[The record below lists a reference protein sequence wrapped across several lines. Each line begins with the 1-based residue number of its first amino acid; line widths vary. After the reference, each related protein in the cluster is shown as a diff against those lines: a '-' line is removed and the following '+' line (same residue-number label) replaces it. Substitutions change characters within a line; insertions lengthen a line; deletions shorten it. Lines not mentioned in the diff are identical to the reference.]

1 MINLRPW
8 IPIHCAVLYPQNGDR
23 VVTIDSATSL
33 YSMYISWLSLG
44 FQAIHYAIFFGLGD
58 VLATYGSHMATP
70 TDSDCIAKQVCVEPR
85 PSALDMTLPAFAAER
100 RRRVPA
106 IDRYLLQAPALSSKP
121 AARRCCSRS
130 TGRKDGRTDGHP
142 IVT

>member
-1 MINLRPW
+1 
-8 IPIHCAVLYPQNGDR
+8 
-23 VVTIDSATSL
+23 
-33 YSMYISWLSLG
+33 MYISWLSLG
-44 FQAIHYAIFFGLGD
+44 FQAAIFFGLGD

-130 TGRKDGRTDGHP
+130 TEGRTDGRTPDRYIDPAPHTMRMAASIRSGP
-142 IVT
+142 WARFTKYRTIYRKIILSLS

>member
-1 MINLRPW
+1 
-8 IPIHCAVLYPQNGDR
+8 
-23 VVTIDSATSL
+23 
-33 YSMYISWLSLG
+33 MYISWLSLG
-44 FQAIHYAIFFGLGD
+44 FQAIDYAIFFGLGD
-58 VLATYGSHMATP
+58 VLATNGSHMATP